1 MSRWDLDAKTR
12 QNVVDALA
20 RDERL
25 SLETWKGTS
34 IDAKSHV
41 LSSQNA
47 MCDSGDYI
55 SES

>member
-47 MCDSGDYI
+47 MCNSGDYI